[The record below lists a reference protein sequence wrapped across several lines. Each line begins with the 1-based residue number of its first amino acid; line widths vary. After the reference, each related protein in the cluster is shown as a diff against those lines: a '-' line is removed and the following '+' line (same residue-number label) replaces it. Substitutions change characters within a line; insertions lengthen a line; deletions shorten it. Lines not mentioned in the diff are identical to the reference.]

1 MPLSNFLEEFRLDRE
16 LIARDREFSMRFAEA
31 YEKNTRE
38 SPKSEQGPWF
48 NQAMAAATE
57 YRRAGAHSLLLSE
70 RRTADEMFRR
80 AGRLY
85 ARLQRPYAL
94 MMFSCA
100 EGNTGAILATVH
112 DFGWGEGVDR
122 MQLPYLLL
130 GAAVGE
136 EGRDREAFGIIRER
150 LAPSQTAPIG
160 VLGIPIGAYL
170 DLGSTLAQG
179 DASLQRWAEVL
190 APFLVTYS
198 TAIRRC
204 MDDTYHWERM
214 AFPFHPAEPD
224 VIGVLFC
231 VEAALRKRQQPSLLQ
246 LIAGMPLSEVAANLL
261 YNVILE
267 RFEGGER
274 EPPLPSRK

>member
-1 MPLSNFLEEFRLDRE
+1 MPLRNFLEEFGLDRE
-16 LIARDREFSMRFAEA
+16 LIARDRDFSMRFAEA
-31 YEKNTRE
+31 YERTTRE
-38 SPKSEQGPWF
+38 ILKREQGPWF
-48 NQAMAAATE
+48 SQTMAAATE

-70 RRTADEMFRR
+70 RGTAVQMFRR

-85 ARLQRPYAL
+85 AGVRRPYAL

-100 EGNTGAILATVH
+100 DAEIGSILASAH
-112 DFGWGEGVDR
+112 DFGVGDGIDR

-130 GAAVGE
+130 ALAASE
-136 EGRDREAFGIIRER
+136 EGRDREAFAIIRDQ

-170 DLGSTLAQG
+170 DLASELALG
-179 DASLQRWAEVL
+179 DSSLQRWAEAL
-190 APFLVTYS
+190 APFLITYS

-204 MDDTYHWERM
+204 MDDTYHWERI

-231 VEAALRKRQQPSLLQ
+231 VEAALRRRQQPLMLQ
-246 LIAGMPLSEVAANLL
+246 LISGMPLSEVAANLL

-267 RFEGGER
+267 RFEGGEH
-274 EPPLPSRK
+274 EPPLAYR